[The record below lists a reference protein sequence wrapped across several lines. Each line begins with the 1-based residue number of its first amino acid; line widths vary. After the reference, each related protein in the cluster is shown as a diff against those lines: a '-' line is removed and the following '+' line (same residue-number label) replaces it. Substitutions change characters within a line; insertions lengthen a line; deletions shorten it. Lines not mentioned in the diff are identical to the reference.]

1 MGEKLSTF
9 ITKIVKTREGI
20 RFEGRLKDEKKAQ
33 MKDIRYKMKVRI
45 TNFSKY

>member
-20 RFEGRLKDEKKAQ
+20 RFEGRLKDEKKS
-33 MKDIRYKMKVRI
+33 
-45 TNFSKY
+45 TNEGYQI